1 MGKSAKFFKRP
12 TRKEKA
18 IMALSK
24 GSSESLYDEATA
36 DNKSGNKKKDPL
48 AHTANPT
55 ISKKNKGADQPSKSS
70 LALKMQMNGGVKQ
83 AIKDLRDLDRA
94 VGNDDE
100 EMADAHHQ
108 SSSQPKKQTSGED
121 KTRPRPDYV
130 ELMYGKPQS
139 GKRKSFQPKPVL
151 IK

>member
-18 IMALSK
+18 VIALSK

-36 DNKSGNKKKDPL
+36 GSKGAGSSKKKDAL
-48 AHTANPT
+48 SHTANPT
-55 ISKKNKGADQPSKSS
+55 IGKRSTGADQPSKSS

-94 VGNDDE
+94 VGNEDD
-100 EMADAHHQ
+100 EMADAHQQGQ
-108 SSSQPKKQTSGED
+108 SKKQKQQEGDKSGS
-121 KTRPRPDYV
+121 RPDYV
-130 ELMYGKPQS
+130 ELMYDNCAATSNHPS
-139 GKRKSFQPKPVL
+139 SSP
-151 IK
+151 